1 MDLKKVFGLRI
12 KELRNKKKLTQFK
25 LAEALWI
32 DEKHLSHIETGRSFP
47 KSDLIEKL
55 AKELDVDLNT
65 LFDFPNNFS
74 REDIIKKIVDNL
86 YKTTDFELQKIY
98 KIISIYLK

>member
-25 LAEALWI
+25 LAEALGI

-74 REDIIKKIVDNL
+74 REDIIKKIVTIYTKQPILNFKKFIKLSL
-86 YKTTDFELQKIY
+86 YI
-98 KIISIYLK
+98 